1 MHMTKMHSIQA
12 AAPCGRRRRRGPP
25 ILVAALV
32 AVLSVA
38 VAAPALA
45 AGPPTVTNLIPRHA
59 TSAGGTSV
67 TIIGEN
73 LSGATAVKFGETNAT
88 SFTVN
93 SNTMITAVSPPRTG
107 TATVVDVTVTTP
119 EGTSPPIPAEL
130 EKFHYLLG
138 CQEGHAPAV
147 TSVEPHSGPS
157 GTSVTIKGERF
168 FQVVCT
174 SEGFSVERVLFG
186 FTEATSFNSPKEG
199 EIVAVAPPG
208 TGTVDVTVESFL
220 GQSAV
225 TPSDLFT
232 YPASAPTVTNVEP
245 HSGPAA
251 GGSSVT
257 VNGTNFTGESVVK
270 FGSTTA
276 ASVTVNSATSI
287 TAVSPAG
294 TGRVDVTVTTSS
306 GTSPTSEADR
316 FTYGPTVTK
325 VEPKRGSQGGGTTV
339 TLTGTGFTGVT
350 AVHFGAT
357 SAKSFTV
364 NSAASITA
372 VSPKVKGTGTVD
384 VTVTTPAGTSPT
396 SAADQF
402 TFSKK

>member
-1 MHMTKMHSIQA
+1 MKVPEVQHVQA
-12 AAPCGRRRRRGPP
+12 KQHRTPRRRWGPA
-25 ILVAALV
+25 LAVAALV
-32 AVLSVA
+32 AVLSFA

-45 AGPPTVTNLIPRHA
+45 AGPPTVTNIIPRHA

-73 LSGATAVKFGETNAT
+73 LSGATAVKFGEINAA
-88 SFTVN
+88 SFIVN

-119 EGTSPPIPAEL
+119 EGTSPPIPGEL

-147 TSVEPHSGPS
+147 TGVEPHSGS
-157 GTSVTIKGERF
+157 AGTSVTINGERF

-186 FTEATSFNSPKEG
+186 FTEATSFKFPKEG

-220 GQSAV
+220 GQSPVSPQDRYTYEPSPPPAV
-225 TPSDLFT
+225 SRVEPNHGS
-232 YPASAPTVTNVEP
+232 PGGGSTVT
-245 HSGPAA
+245 
-251 GGSSVT
+251 
-257 VNGTNFTGESVVK
+257 
-270 FGSTTA
+270 
-276 ASVTVNSATSI
+276 I
-287 TAVSPAG
+287 
-294 TGRVDVTVTTSS
+294 
-306 GTSPTSEADR
+306 
-316 FTYGPTVTK
+316 
-325 VEPKRGSQGGGTTV
+325 
-339 TLTGTGFTGVT
+339 TGTGFTGAT
-350 AVHFGAT
+350 AVKFGAT

-364 NSAASITA
+364 NSATSITA
-372 VSPKVKGTGTVD
+372 VSPKVKGTSTVD

-402 TFSKK
+402 TFSRK